1 MGASYFYQLTETPL
15 EAALPQLLTRA
26 LGAGWRIAVRG
37 RSAEFLDQ
45 LDQRLWLGPEE
56 GFLPHGM
63 AGGPHDAE
71 QPVLLTS
78 GAESPNGAVCVMAVE
93 SADVSAEEVKGLER
107 VCVIFDGADQ
117 AALDHARGQWKALT
131 DAGCE
136 AQYWAQDGGRW
147 VKKAEKAAS

>member
-1 MGASYFYQLTETPL
+1 MVAK
-15 EAALPQLLTRA
+15 
-26 LGAGWRIAVRG
+26 
-37 RSAEFLDQ
+37 EFLGQ

-56 GFLPHGM
+56 GFLPHGL
-63 AGGPHDAE
+63 AGGLHDAE

-78 GAESPNGAVCVMAVE
+78 GGEAPNGAVCVMAVE

>member
-1 MGASYFYQLTETPL
+1 MGAAFFYQLTETPL
-15 EAALPQLLTRA
+15 EAALPQLLARA

-37 RSAEFLDQ
+37 RSAEFLGQ

-56 GFLPHGM
+56 GFLPHGL
-63 AGGPHDAE
+63 AGGLHDAE

-78 GAESPNGAVCVMAVE
+78 GGEAPNGAVCVMAVE

>member
-1 MGASYFYQLTETPL
+1 MGAAYFYQLTETPL
-15 EAALPQLLTRA
+15 ETALPQLLGRA

-37 RSAEFLDQ
+37 RSAAFLDQ
-45 LDQRLWLGPEE
+45 LDQRLWLGAEE
-56 GFLPHGM
+56 GFLPHGL

-78 GAESPNGAVCVMAVE
+78 AAQAPNGAVCVMAVD
-93 SADVSAEEVKGLER
+93 SAEVSAEEVKGLER

-117 AALDHARGQWKALT
+117 AALEHARGQWKALT

-147 VKKAEKAAS
+147 VKKAEKAGA